1 MLPFVACRR
10 NKVLGLGRQ
19 VRGRSMRTIFSALM
33 FAAALLVGSAGV
45 ASAAKESVLKNLKA
59 PPPAAVTPLA
69 GAVRTVKFARL
80 LIELKPEPWAFVRNN
95 DVFADDKLLSW
106 QDGQKAM
113 KPTTYA
119 AIFEDELKQAGGTH
133 DAAGGGLF
141 GQEAQATPDLLAA
154 VKITD
159 MEGRFCKSCNLL
171 LSAGRWEGSVVMTAH
186 WEVLSVLD
194 RRVVAQSDIS
204 SGFNAGARGVDGDPE
219 RLIDEA
225 FRDNAR
231 RFIAS
236 ESFRKALTTP
246 GMAMPALSPTLLG
259 PVSLVAAHAKPGIA
273 QASAS
278 VAVVFTAEGSGS
290 GFLISDDGYLL
301 TNHHVVG
308 AQTVVK
314 LKWSDGSETVGQVL
328 RTDPRRDVA
337 LIKTDPGPRAA
348 LGLRHSLTQ
357 QGETVYAIGS
367 PLGDRFQNTMSK
379 GIVSAL
385 RSQQGLSYIQSDV
398 MVNRGSSGGPLLD
411 EAGRV
416 IGLTASGQL
425 INGAPVGINFFIPID
440 DALKILNLVAPAEPP
455 PQVVASKP

>member
-1 MLPFVACRR
+1 
-10 NKVLGLGRQ
+10 
-19 VRGRSMRTIFSALM
+19 MRALVSALTM
-33 FAAALLVGSAGV
+33 AAVVLAIGAGG
-45 ASAAKESVLKNLKA
+45 ARAADENRLKNLKA
-59 PPPAAVTPLA
+59 PPPAAVKPLT
-69 GAVRTVKFARL
+69 GAVRTVRFARL

-95 DVFADDKLLSW
+95 DVYADDKLLSW
-106 QDGQKAM
+106 QDGQKAV
-113 KPTTYA
+113 KPNAFA
-119 AIFEDELKQAGGTH
+119 AIFDDELKQAGGSGGT
-133 DAAGGGLF
+133 AAGGLF
-141 GQEAQATPDLLAA
+141 GQEAPTMPDLLAA
-154 VKITD
+154 VKITE
-159 MEGRFCKSCNLL
+159 MQGRFCKSCNLL
-171 LSAGRWEGSVVMTAH
+171 LGAGRWEGAVVMTAH

-194 RRVVAQSDIS
+194 RRVVAQGDVA
-204 SGFNAGARGVDGDPE
+204 SGFDAGARGLQGDPE

-236 ESFRKALTTP
+236 DSFRKAIATP
-246 GMAMPALSPTLLG
+246 GTAMPGPSPTLLG
-259 PVSLVAAHAKPGIA
+259 PVALVAGHAKPGIA
-273 QASAS
+273 QAAAS

-308 AQTVVK
+308 AQGVVK
-314 LKWSDGSETVGQVL
+314 VKWSDGSETVGQVL

-337 LIKTDPGPRAA
+337 LIKTDPGGRAA
-348 LGLRHSLTQ
+348 LGLRHSPAQ

-398 MVNRGSSGGPLLD
+398 MVNHGSSGGPLLD
-411 EAGRV
+411 ETGKV
-416 IGLTASGQL
+416 IGLTASGQM

-440 DALKILNLVAPAEPP
+440 DALKILNLVAPAETS
-455 PQVVASKP
+455 PQVAASKP